1 MKRLTTND
9 RERMLKSRALPD
21 DFDTTKVLRTPFESK
36 STGPTPVASPHGY
49 GAPNPDFAS
58 LRALRTDSFQRPNDE
73 DYLVSPLSSASTAG
87 TYMSSA
93 GRSDGL
99 PSSGMMFGRSA
110 ASASMSDLHRTI
122 RSDYSITRSSSLSD
136 ASSHPPSFHHSMQ
149 MHNRFAPSSNPSN
162 LPYMRQPPMDY
173 GIPRHPGGMVTHY
186 DQHQQFEGSVS
197 PTDSQGAPM
206 PYEMS
211 NISGFPRPALYPRRT
226 ILTLH

>member
-1 MKRLTTND
+1 
-9 RERMLKSRALPD
+9 MLKSRALPD

-36 STGPTPVASPHGY
+36 STGPTPVASPHDY

-58 LRALRTDSFQRPNDE
+58 LRALRTDCFQRRNED

-99 PSSGMMFGRSA
+99 PSSGMMFGRPA

-122 RSDYSITRSSSLSD
+122 RNDYSITRSSSLSD

-149 MHNRFAPSSNPSN
+149 MHNRFAPSSNPSG
-162 LPYMRQPPMDY
+162 LPYMRQPHMDY
-173 GIPRHPGGMVTHY
+173 GVPRHPGGMVAHY
-186 DQHQQFEGSVS
+186 DQHQPFEGSVS

-206 PYEMS
+206 TYEMS
-211 NISGFPRPALYPRRT
+211 SISWFPRPVSYPRRVT
-226 ILTLH
+226 FLTSYPN